1 MKKFLDQDGLTT
13 LWEKIKSVFAKKSD
27 LYGKQNVLTAG
38 RDIEI
43 KEIVEVEYLE
53 SSGTQLMDTGIVVGE
68 TDTILCSAMFLTKSG
83 DNMVFGAF
91 TGGSGGGSLHLEIYS
106 NSAYYARFG
115 STASVY
121 TAATNPHGR
130 HEYELR
136 KGYLGVDGVHLLS
149 PSFTNMPS
157 SNLKIFGRDT
167 TYKFVGRIY
176 SLSVINENGEAIID
190 FIPVRVGQVGYMYDR
205 VSGKLFGNNAG
216 TGKFIIGQDV
226 DIHTTIIDFVNDDDF
241 VTRDELSSV
250 ATSGSYNDLA
260 DKPTIPAVPS
270 NVSAFTNDAG
280 YLVASDIANKVDKVD
295 GKGLSTNDYTTAE
308 KNKLAGIA
316 SGATANAGTITGVSL
331 NGTSVATSG
340 VANLKNIPTKIII
353 NSGQKAIDQN
363 GIVDLGT
370 YLTEHQSLTHL
381 APIAS
386 PEFTGTPTAPTP
398 TSMSGATQI
407 ATKGYVD
414 TAVAGAS
421 GGGSGSGKVYLG
433 KCLTAAG
440 TAAKVGTIDGTFT
453 LEVGCIVG
461 LASTITNTASNPT
474 LNVANTGAYSIW
486 HGNAKLT
493 TSYLYRAQQANYTT
507 FFVFTGEYWH
517 FLSQGADNNTQ
528 YSEITQANLNSSTSS
543 SAGLI
548 TGRRLQAALDTW
560 KTSQGLAT
568 ENYVDTA
575 IANAGTVTGVSQ
587 ADLNTQL
594 PPVGVAGTVKCIY
607 KNTGNVA
614 ASIEIVP
621 QNSAAAVEFLSVDGE
636 QVPRTLLDAGVTS
649 RTLNPNETIDVEF
662 VFAPVTGMMPWR
674 NSVIPQGVIS
684 SADRVKT
691 LVLPAS
697 IVLIENR
704 IGFDANLKDIW
715 CIGPQPPV
723 FTDLAYLGSTVV
735 HAPRFF
741 ASIYTG
747 EYVTNDGYPVT
758 IMSY

>member
-27 LYGKQNVLTAG
+27 LDKKQNVLTAG

-53 SSGTQLMDTGIVVGE
+53 SSGTQLIDTGIIVGE
-68 TDTILCSAMFLTKSG
+68 TDTILCSAMFLQEAG
-83 DNMVFGAF
+83 INMLFGASSSSEE
-91 TGGSGGGSLHLEIYS
+91 GGIWLEIYG
-106 NSAYYARFG
+106 NKTYYSRFG
-115 STASVY
+115 STI
-121 TAATNPHGR
+121 ATYKNAPNPHGR

-136 KGYLGVDGVHLLS
+136 KGYLGVDGEQFLS
-149 PSFTNMPS
+149 PPFTKMPS
-157 SNLKIFGRDT
+157 SNLKIFGRDS
-167 TYKFVGRIY
+167 TYKYVGRIY

-190 FIPVRVGQVGYMYDR
+190 FIPVRVGQIGYMYDR
-205 VSGKLFGNNAG
+205 VSGKLFSNNNG
-216 TGKFIIGQDV
+216 TGEFIVGQDV
-226 DIHTTIIDFVNDDDF
+226 DIHNTIIDFVNDDDF
-241 VTRDELSSV
+241 VTRDELSNV
-250 ATSGSYNDLA
+250 ATSGSYNDLLNTPA
-260 DKPTIPAVPS
+260 IPMVPS

-280 YLVASDIANKVDKVD
+280 YLVAGDIENKVDKVS
-295 GKGLSTNDYTTAE
+295 GKGLSTNDYTTDE

-316 SGATANAGTITGVSL
+316 SGATANTGTITGVIL

-370 YLTEHQSLTHL
+370 YLTAHQSLTHL

-398 TSMSGATQI
+398 TSTSGATQI

-453 LEVGCIVG
+453 LEEGCIVG
-461 LASTITNTASNPT
+461 LYSTITNTASNPT
-474 LNVANTGAYSIW
+474 LNVANTGAYPIW
-486 HGNAKLT
+486 HANAKLT
-493 TSYLYRAQQANYTT
+493 TSNLYRAQQANCTT

-517 FLSQGADNNTQ
+517 FLSQGADLNTT
-528 YSEITQANLNSSTSS
+528 YGEITLANLNNSASS

-548 TGRRLQAALDTW
+548 TGRRLQAALDAW
-560 KTSQGLAT
+560 KTSEDLAT
-568 ENYVDTA
+568 ESYVDTA

-594 PPVGVAGTVKCIY
+594 PPIGVAGTVKCVF
-607 KNTGNVA
+607 KNEESTA
-614 ASIEIVP
+614 MSFDIVQP
-621 QNSAAAVEFLSVDGE
+621 NSAAALEYLAVDGV
-636 QVPRTLLDAGVTS
+636 QVPRTLLDAGVWS

-715 CIGPQPPV
+715 CLGPQPPV

-741 ASIYTG
+741 ASMYTS
-747 EYVTNDGYPVT
+747 EYVTNEGYPVV
-758 IMSY
+758 IQQY